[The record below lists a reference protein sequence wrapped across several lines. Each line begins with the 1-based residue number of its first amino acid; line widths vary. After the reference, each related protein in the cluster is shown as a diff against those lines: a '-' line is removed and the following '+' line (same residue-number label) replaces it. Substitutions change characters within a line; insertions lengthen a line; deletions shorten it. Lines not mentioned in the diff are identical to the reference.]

1 MLGVDRSTVSSLV
14 ENGKLGSKKVGSSPR
29 IFLSDLESYL
39 GEDRAR
45 SLVRDLS
52 TSGACGDRP
61 NEQAQKRASKLEKVA
76 KVYAEISEDQVIVL
90 SDLPKEDLQIMREKP
105 EGIFCNAGLGEIALP
120 WFDGQGVKGCQ
131 WTLAKHR
138 RPLSIRRRA
147 PVAEQLRSITA

>member
-1 MLGVDRSTVSSLV
+1 VD
-14 ENGKLGSKKVGSSPR
+14 
-29 IFLSDLESYL
+29 
-39 GEDRAR
+39 
-45 SLVRDLS
+45 DLS
-52 TSGACGDRP
+52 TDRPRGDRP
-61 NEQAQKRASKLEKVA
+61 DEHAERRAPQFGKVTRA
-76 KVYAEISEDQVIVL
+76 RGEISENEVIVL